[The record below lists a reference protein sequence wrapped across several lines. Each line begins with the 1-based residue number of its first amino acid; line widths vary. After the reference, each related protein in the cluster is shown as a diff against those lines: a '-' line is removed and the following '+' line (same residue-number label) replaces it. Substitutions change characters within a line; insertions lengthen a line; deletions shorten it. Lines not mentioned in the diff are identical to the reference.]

1 MAVWNTAAISSHAA
15 ASSTPSADGLLHGE
29 GADIKAENFPD
40 SSPGIV
46 VCVVELEF
54 AHQVPQLLLG
64 RLVNSNSCVVDT
76 RQLLKPSSRPR
87 KVWGDGIGWGQVRL
101 NIEDGRAVKQVD
113 A

>member
-1 MAVWNTAAISSHAA
+1 MAVLHTAAISRHAV

-40 SSPGIV
+40 SGPGIV

-64 RLVNSNSCVVDT
+64 MLVNSNSYVVYT

-87 KVWGDGIGWGQVRL
+87 KVGGDRIGWGQVRL
-101 NIEDGRAVKQVD
+101 HIEDGRAVEQVD